1 MLFPKFGSGCE
12 AARVH
17 HSSGRRCDG
26 GVATCG
32 TRAAGGDAGNQRIIR
47 IRACRCVE
55 DAAAKQR
62 SPTPAQVHIAEGSA
76 RIGDAQPAIPP
87 PIRHALLMG
96 AKAPVEI
103 SDSHDAMRTMAESG
117 AGCSSHWPQHNQQAP
132 AHLVCIPLSFEA

>member
-1 MLFPKFGSGCE
+1 MQLVQVNTLLSKV
-12 AARVH
+12 AALISRNFKDVPAE
-17 HSSGRRCDG
+17 GR
-26 GVATCG
+26 
-32 TRAAGGDAGNQRIIR
+32 NQRIIR
-47 IRACRCVE
+47 IPACRCVE

-117 AGCSSHWPQHNQQAP
+117 AGCSSHRPQHNQQAP